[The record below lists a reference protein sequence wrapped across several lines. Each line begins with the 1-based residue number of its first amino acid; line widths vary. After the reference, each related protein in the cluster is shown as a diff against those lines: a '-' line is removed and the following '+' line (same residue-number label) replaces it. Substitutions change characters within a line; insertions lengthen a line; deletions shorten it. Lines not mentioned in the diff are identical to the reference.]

1 MSASA
6 PAAGLMPVMRPDRRA
21 IVTVTAGS
29 APAGISRWNVSTG
42 SQTTVPACLRASW
55 ISTGA
60 RLRKSAPTEEMF
72 LLNFWCIALCL
83 GQ

>member
-1 MSASA
+1 M
-6 PAAGLMPVMRPDRRA
+6 
-21 IVTVTAGS
+21 
-29 APAGISRWNVSTG
+29 
-42 SQTTVPACLRASW
+42 

-83 GQ
+83 G